1 MIGYK
6 EYFAHL
12 NTEFEV
18 DTHIVQLL
26 RLGYSIDELK
36 DILKV
41 DDDIVVA
48 VINKFAEEQMRK
60 LSFNRLMEK
69 FGYDERTETETLFG

>member
-18 DTHIVQLL
+18 DTHIVELL
-26 RLGYSIDELK
+26 RLGYKIDELK

-60 LSFNRLMEK
+60 LSFNKLMEK
-69 FGYDERTETETLFG
+69 FGYDERTKTETLFG

>member
-1 MIGYK
+1 MLRYK

-18 DTHIVQLL
+18 DTHIVELL

-48 VINKFAEEQMRK
+48 VIDKFAGEQMKK
-60 LSFNRLMEK
+60 LSFNKLMEK
-69 FGYDERTETETLFG
+69 FGYDERTKTETLFG

>member
-1 MIGYK
+1 MLRYK

-18 DTHIVQLL
+18 DTHIVELL
-26 RLGYSIDELK
+26 RLGYTIDELK

-48 VINKFAEEQMRK
+48 VIDKFAKEQMKK
-60 LSFNRLMEK
+60 LSFNKLMEK
-69 FGYDERTETETLFG
+69 FGYDERTKTETLFG

>member
-1 MIGYK
+1 MLRYK

-18 DTHIVQLL
+18 DTHIVELL
-26 RLGYSIDELK
+26 RLGYSVDELK

>member
-1 MIGYK
+1 MLRYK

-41 DDDIVVA
+41 DDDIVVT
-48 VINKFAEEQMRK
+48 VIDKFAEEQMKK
-60 LSFNRLMEK
+60 LSFNKLMEK
-69 FGYDERTETETLFG
+69 FGYDERTQTETLFG

>member
-18 DTHIVQLL
+18 DTHIVELL
-26 RLGYSIDELK
+26 RLGYTIDELK

-69 FGYDERTETETLFG
+69 FGYDERTKTETLFG

>member
-18 DTHIVQLL
+18 DTHIVELL
-26 RLGYSIDELK
+26 RLGYTIDELK

>member
-1 MIGYK
+1 MLRYK

-60 LSFNRLMEK
+60 LSFNKLMEK
-69 FGYDERTETETLFG
+69 FGYGERTKTETLFG

>member
-1 MIGYK
+1 MLRYK

-48 VINKFAEEQMRK
+48 VIDKFAGEQMKK
-60 LSFNRLMEK
+60 LSFNKLMEK
-69 FGYDERTETETLFG
+69 FGYDERTKTETLFG

>member
-18 DTHIVQLL
+18 DTHIVELL
-26 RLGYSIDELK
+26 RLGYSVDELK

>member
-18 DTHIVQLL
+18 DTHIVELL

>member
-48 VINKFAEEQMRK
+48 VIDKFAKEQMKK
-60 LSFNRLMEK
+60 LSFNKLMEK
-69 FGYDERTETETLFG
+69 FGYDERTKTETLYG